1 MIKNSDQYSDDRIRK
16 ILIIRFSS
24 IGDIVLTNPILKIV
38 GEKYKNATV
47 NYITKNKFRSLVEF
61 HPTINKVISIED
73 YFSLTQLRNAIQKAK
88 YDLIIDL
95 HNSMRSNLITFGLK
109 NVKRYKKHK
118 IQRYFLT
125 KFKMK
130 IGKFIHVTQ
139 KYLETIDIKE
149 KINSFQIFLPSDAII
164 SEKLRSEFEQLKK
177 SKKVLGISVGA
188 SKPSKMFPIHKLI
201 DIINT
206 VGSNFDEIVFF
217 GNGELENKLTKTVMD
232 RINFKSINLCSKL
245 TISELMLFIKELN
258 VYIGNDSGIAHIA
271 AGNGVNTIAF
281 FGQTVPEYG
290 FTPIGSIEIIEPEVE
305 LSCRP
310 CGHLGH
316 DNCPKKHHYCM
327 ETMSSGKIVNKIKKF
342 IK

>member
-24 IGDIVLTNPILKIV
+24 IGDIVFTNPILKIV

-47 NYITKNKFRSLVEF
+47 SYITKNKFRSLVEF

-73 YFSLTQLRNAIQKAK
+73 YFSLTQLRNAIKKSK

-109 NVKRYKKHK
+109 SVKRYKKHK

-139 KYLETIDIKE
+139 KYLETINIKE

-177 SKKVLGISVGA
+177 VKKCWE
-188 SKPSKMFPIHKLI
+188 FP
-201 DIINT
+201 
-206 VGSNFDEIVFF
+206 
-217 GNGELENKLTKTVMD
+217 
-232 RINFKSINLCSKL
+232 
-245 TISELMLFIKELN
+245 
-258 VYIGNDSGIAHIA
+258 
-271 AGNGVNTIAF
+271 
-281 FGQTVPEYG
+281 
-290 FTPIGSIEIIEPEVE
+290 
-305 LSCRP
+305 
-310 CGHLGH
+310 LGH
-316 DNCPKKHHYCM
+316 QSHQKCFQ
-327 ETMSSGKIVNKIKKF
+327 F
-342 IK
+342 IN